1 MKNALF
7 ALAALWPALAFALT
21 CDRLTSVSLQ
31 DTAITSAQSVAAGA
45 FTVPAP
51 AGGKAQNPAAFADLP
66 AFCRVLG
73 TIKPT
78 PDSDIKFEVWMP
90 STGWNGKFEGNGN
103 GGWTGSINPATLAIG
118 LRRGYATAMTD
129 TGHEGGSGSF
139 ALGHPDK
146 LIDFGYRSTHEM
158 TLKAKAIIAAFYDQ
172 APKHS
177 YFSGCSAGGKQG
189 LKEAQKFPTDY
200 DGIISGAP
208 GNNWTNMMAQ
218 IVWIAQA
225 VHKDEASNIPAAKYQ
240 VLHDAA
246 VTACDLQV
254 DRVKDGV
261 IGDPTRCK
269 FDPKVVE
276 CKDADGPACLTKA
289 QVETARKIY
298 ADVIN
303 PRTKK
308 LIYPGFEPGSELGWG
323 QFVANATPTTFATDL
338 FKYVVFRN
346 ENWDFKTLNF
356 DSDVALAEK
365 IDNGIN
371 NANDPNLKEFFRL
384 GGKLI
389 QYQGW
394 NDQHISP
401 RNSADYYA
409 SVVNSVGASTVK
421 NSYRLY
427 MVPGMSHCQGGQ
439 GADTFDTLGA
449 VDEWV
454 EQGKPK
460 ELTASRV
467 VAGKTER
474 TRPLCAYPAV
484 ARYKGSGSSDD
495 AANFACVVP

>member
-7 ALAALWPALAFALT
+7 ALAALWPASGFAMT
-21 CDRLTSVSLQ
+21 CDRLASVSLQ
-31 DTAITSAQSVAAGA
+31 DTSITSAQSVAAGA
-45 FTVPAP
+45 FTVSAP
-51 AGGKAQNPAAFADLP
+51 AGGKAPNPAAYADLP
-66 AFCRVLG
+66 AFCRVIG

-90 STGWNGKFEGNGN
+90 TNGWNGKFEGNGN

-189 LKEAQKFPTDY
+189 LKEAQRFPADY

-225 VHKDEASNIPAAKYQ
+225 VHKDEASNIPAPKYQ

-246 VTACDLQV
+246 VAACDLQA

-338 FKYVVFRN
+338 FKYVVFKN
-346 ENWDFKTLNF
+346 ENWDFQTLNF

-371 NANDPNLKEFFRL
+371 NANDPNLKAYFAR

-394 NDQHISP
+394 NDQLISP
-401 RNSADYYA
+401 RNSVNYYE

-460 ELTASRV
+460 EITASRV

-474 TRPLCAYPAV
+474 TRPLCAYPAA